1 MGRAMTTS
9 SVDKGPM
16 RGIDGGVG
24 VGGGVELPDL
34 AAGVGVL
41 HAEAGVYALLR
52 DPQAPHPPILKCTQ
66 WAPGRAREILIRGGR
81 PSLPPS
87 PLLSYLS
94 LPLPAEWGGAHDGVG
109 YARCRLGRTTGW
121 ATHGAG

>member
-1 MGRAMTTS
+1 VGRAMTTS

-52 DPQAPHPPILKCTQ
+52 DPQAPHPPILKCTS
-66 WAPGRAREILIRGGR
+66 GRVYGTLTSNRG
-81 PSLPPS
+81 
-87 PLLSYLS
+87 
-94 LPLPAEWGGAHDGVG
+94 
-109 YARCRLGRTTGW
+109 
-121 ATHGAG
+121 